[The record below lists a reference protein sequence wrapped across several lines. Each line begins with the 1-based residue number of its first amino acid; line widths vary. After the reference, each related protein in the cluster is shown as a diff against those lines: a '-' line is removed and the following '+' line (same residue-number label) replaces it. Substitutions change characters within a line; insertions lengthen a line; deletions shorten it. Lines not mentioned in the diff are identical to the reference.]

1 MATPPG
7 DRGASSLRIKTVR
20 VRNFRCLSDV
30 TVAVDDVTSFVGPN
44 GAGKSTVLRAMDW
57 FFNDDKGV
65 IVEGDIYSGADVDDP
80 LVSVEITFDSLT
92 PRDRQVLGDT
102 YAPEGTETFTVWR
115 TWQSGS
121 TKTTGRGRAFPP
133 FEKVRAMSAAADK
146 KTAYNAILAGQPELE
161 LAKWTNVGAAE
172 DTMRKWEREN
182 PNHLEDADIT
192 EATHFFGFNG
202 RNVLSGLFDYVLVTA
217 DLRASEES
225 TERKTTIIGRILERA
240 IDRAG
245 AQIEFDALAE
255 DVNQRQA
262 EINETFISGQLAE
275 LGKALTEEV
284 TAFTTGREVHLNA
297 TTPELKPAAPAISV
311 SIGDAL
317 TETSVDRQGHGFQRA
332 LLISS
337 LKLLAQRNAQNSE
350 GSVICLAIEEPELF
364 QHPGRA
370 RVFAR
375 VLRDLA
381 QDKGRGIQVAYATHS
396 PHFVDPRYFDQVR
409 RVTRRAVIGDSHPIV
424 SVHQASMNEVVT
436 SLDGFVKPDAIR
448 GRWEQVC
455 TKNLAEAFFAD
466 AVILVEGDD
475 DKGLMDGIAARTGMF
490 EAAGITV
497 ASAAGK
503 GHMFTA
509 HSILK
514 NMGIPTLVV
523 FDNDSGCRQRTL
535 EKPRKSP
542 GAMDPEQQAGQA
554 DEDVRALN
562 RKLLKYFGMPVD
574 DFPVGLVGTIDS
586 TSVFAWDDRL
596 EETLDRDWGEW
607 ELKRQDLIA
616 SGQGVDGK
624 NAATYALAAS
634 ECNMGPSGALVDA
647 VAAARRLLAA

>member
-1 MATPPG
+1 M
-7 DRGASSLRIKTVR
+7 RIKTVH

-30 TVAVDDVTSFVGPN
+30 TVDVDDVTSFIGPN
-44 GAGKSTVLRAMDW
+44 GTGKSTVLRALDW

-65 IVEGDIYSGADVDDP
+65 IEEGDIYSGASADNP
-80 LVSVEITFDSLT
+80 SVSVEVTFDSLT
-92 PRDRQVLGDT
+92 PRDREVLGET

-115 TWQSGS
+115 TWQGGS

-133 FEKVRAMSAAADK
+133 FENVRAMSAAADK
-146 KTAYNAILAGQPELE
+146 QTEYKRILAAQPELG
-161 LAKWTNVGAAE
+161 LAKWTNVGAVE

-182 PNHLEDADIT
+182 PDHLEDADVT
-192 EATHFFGFNG
+192 AATHFFGFNG
-202 RNVLSGLFDYVLVTA
+202 RNVLSGLFDFVLVTA

-245 AQIEFDALAE
+245 AQAEFDALAK
-255 DVNQRQA
+255 DVNKRQA
-262 EINETFISGQLAE
+262 EINETFISGQLTE

-337 LKLLAQRNAQNSE
+337 LKLLAQRNAQNSG

-375 VLRDLA
+375 VLRELA

-396 PHFVDPRYFDQVR
+396 PHFVDARYFDQVR
-409 RVTRRAVIGDSHPIV
+409 RVTRRAPDEDSHPIV
-424 SVHQASMNEVVT
+424 TVHQASMDDVVT
-436 SLDGFVKPDAIR
+436 SLDGFIKPDAIR

-466 AVILVEGDD
+466 AVVLVEGDD
-475 DKGLMDGIAARTGMF
+475 DKGVMDGIAARTGMF
-490 EAAGITV
+490 EADGITV

-535 EKPRKSP
+535 EKPRNGP
-542 GAMDPEQQAGQA
+542 GAMDPEMQAEQA
-554 DEDVRALN
+554 DKDVRALN
-562 RKLLKYFGMPVD
+562 RKLLKYFGLTED
-574 DFPVGLVGTIDS
+574 EFPVGLVGTVDS

-596 EETLDRDWGEW
+596 EEALDRDWRKW
-607 ELKRQDLIA
+607 EPQRQELIA

-634 ECNMGPSGALVDA
+634 ECTTEPTGALLEA
-647 VAAARRLLAA
+647 VAAARKLVAS